1 MRISYR
7 IATVGGIPV
16 VIAALIA
23 VSAWILLERAG
34 RSREAAVLAGTV
46 YREMIAATAARN
58 DFIHSAPE
66 GRLPHEITFRR
77 ATHGARE
84 ALEALGGLA
93 DQGAQADAVDTARR
107 ASDRHTAR
115 LEELVDAIAFGDAR
129 ARGMAEQ
136 EARLLA
142 LAEQARQRQHAGNA
156 TLVASLAEVDRR
168 LLDSRA
174 VVDGLHD
181 LREAVL
187 RARLAAKDAAATTDS
202 DAAPPP
208 EAQPRL
214 DPLSPSL
221 DRLERSADRLAAS
234 LARAGEGMGQDGA
247 PAAASDAYEMAFAE
261 LTRLRAE
268 RLDRWTLPQ
277 LAPRYDAVAQRMLD
291 ITGTGHGAV
300 QAEVAELLR
309 RTVSAHAMEQETQTV
324 AMTALSL
331 SGRTMRALER
341 RDTRGL
347 RDVATDSGRLRDRV
361 AGLPISPLI
370 QDGMLAAITA
380 WRDGLERA
388 TDGLAR
394 QNGAIAAMDMD
405 AAAVMNTARRLN
417 DLFQDSAVRSAG
429 LLRSTLLIGAT
440 IGLLFAAGAAL
451 LVAGGITRPLRR
463 LQGAT
468 RRLAR
473 DPRDGQVTDLE
484 RRDELG
490 DMARAVHHFAAEI
503 NRREDEMRRAKEQA
517 DSTLA
522 ELRRTQAHLV
532 QAEKLAALGQVVA
545 GVAHEINT
553 PLGITLT
560 TSTLVREKVPKMKR
574 LLDSGQLRRRELERF
589 LTDLGDVSELLVNN
603 TVRAAEL
610 VQRFKELAVDP
621 AGETRRRFDLRLCLM
636 QAVEALGPFWEP
648 AAHRVVVDCPPG
660 LMMDGYPQ
668 AIAQIVSHLL
678 LNAVNHGFA
687 DGEGADGQEGERRS
701 GTVTVVARRAAADV
715 VELAVAD
722 DGRGIPVALRP
733 RIFDPFF
740 TTRRDRG
747 HAGLGLHIVHNTVSQ
762 LGGTISLEEGEA
774 GAGGA
779 RFVIRLPSATP
790 EKEGA

>member
-58 DFIHSAPE
+58 DFIHAPAE
-66 GRLPHEITFRR
+66 SRLPHEITFRR
-77 ATHGARE
+77 ATHGARA
-84 ALEALGGLA
+84 ALNALGGLA
-93 DQGAQADAVDTARR
+93 DQGIQADAVETARR
-107 ASDRHTAR
+107 ASDRHAAR
-115 LEELVDAIAFGDAR
+115 LEELVDAITFSDAR

-142 LAEQARQRQHAGNA
+142 LAEQARQRQHAANA
-156 TLVASLAEVDRR
+156 ALVASLAEADRQLRAGRDMVD
-168 LLDSRA
+168 S
-174 VVDGLHD
+174 LHA
-181 LREAVL
+181 LREATL
-187 RARLAAKDAAATTDS
+187 NARLAAKDEAVTAELPDPSPDS
-202 DAAPPP
+202 PPRSG
-208 EAQPRL
+208 AL
-214 DPLSPSL
+214 ALWL
-221 DRLERSADRLAAS
+221 DRVERTADGLAGLLAADTS
-234 LARAGEGMGQDGA
+234 HRTAL
-247 PAAASDAYEMAFAE
+247 AE
-261 LTRLRAE
+261 LSRLRAE
-268 RLDRWTLPQ
+268 RLDRSTLSE
-277 LAPRYDAVAQRMLD
+277 LAPRYDALAERLLKAAD
-291 ITGTGHGAV
+291 TGHSAV
-300 QAEVAELLR
+300 QAEVVELLR
-309 RTVSAHAMEQETQTV
+309 HTVSAHAMEQETQTL
-324 AMTALSL
+324 AMTALTL
-331 SGRTMRALER
+331 SGRTLRALER
-341 RDTRGL
+341 RDPRSL
-347 RDVATDSGRLRDRV
+347 RDVAADSGRLRDRV
-361 AGLPISPLI
+361 AGLPISPLV

-394 QNGAIAAMDMD
+394 QNGAVAAMDMD
-405 AAAVMNTARRLN
+405 AAAVMTTARRLN
-417 DLFQDSAVRSAG
+417 DLFQDSAVRSAD
-429 LLRSTLLIGAT
+429 LLRSTLVVGAT
-440 IGLLFAAGAAL
+440 IGLLFAAGAAF

-473 DPRDGQVTDLE
+473 DPRDGRVTDLE

-532 QAEKLAALGQVVA
+532 QAEKLAALGQVVS

-553 PLGITLT
+553 PVGITLT
-560 TSTLVREKVPKMKR
+560 TSTLIREKVPKMKR

-621 AGETRRRFDLRLCLM
+621 AGATRRRFDLRLCLM

-648 AAHRVVVDCPPG
+648 AEHRVVVDCPPG

-687 DGEGADGQEGERRS
+687 DGMGADGQS
-701 GTVTVVARRAAADV
+701 GTVTVAARKGTADF

-722 DGRGIPVALRP
+722 DGRGIPVELRM

-762 LGGTISLEEGEA
+762 LGGTITLEEGEE

-779 RFVIRLPSATP
+779 RFVVRLPSAAP
-790 EKEGA
+790 EKDDA

>member
-58 DFIHSAPE
+58 DFIHSTPE
-66 GRLPHEITFRR
+66 GRLPHEVTFRR
-77 ATHGARE
+77 ATHGAGE

-93 DQGAQADAVDTARR
+93 AQGIQADAVETARR
-107 ASDRHTAR
+107 ASDRHAAR
-115 LEELVDAIAFGDAR
+115 LEELVDAIAFSDAR

-142 LAEQARQRQHAGNA
+142 LAEQARQRQHATNA
-156 TLVASLAEVDRR
+156 ALVASLADTDRR
-168 LLDSRA
+168 MRDGRVL
-174 VVDGLHD
+174 VDGLHA

-187 RARLAAKDAAATTDS
+187 NARLAAKDETGIAGLS
-202 DAAPPP
+202 DPLPNP
-208 EAQPRL
+208 LPDPLLRSDDLSLRL
-214 DPLSPSL
+214 D
-221 DRLERSADRLAAS
+221 RVGRAADRLAALLS
-234 LARAGEGMGQDGA
+234 ADTVQGTALAA
-247 PAAASDAYEMAFAE
+247 

-268 RLDRWTLPQ
+268 RLDRDTLPD
-277 LAPRYDAVAQRMLD
+277 LASRYDAFVERVLKAAD
-291 ITGTGHGAV
+291 TGYSAS

-309 RTVSAHAMEQETQTV
+309 HTVSAHAMEQETQTL
-324 AMTALSL
+324 AMTALTL
-331 SGRTMRALER
+331 SGRTLRALER
-341 RDTRGL
+341 RDPRSL
-347 RDVATDSGRLRDRV
+347 RDVATDSGRLLDRV

-370 QDGMLAAITA
+370 QDEMLAALTA

-473 DPRDGQVTDLE
+473 DPRDGRVTDLE

-503 NRREDEMRRAKEQA
+503 NRREDDLRRAKEQA
-517 DSTLA
+517 DATLA

-560 TSTLVREKVPKMKR
+560 TSTLIREKVPKMKH
-574 LLDSGQLRRRELERF
+574 LLESGQLRRRELERF
-589 LTDLGDVSELLVNN
+589 LTDMGDVSDLLVNN

-621 AGETRRRFDLRLCLM
+621 AVEKRGRFDLRLCLM
-636 QAVEALGPFWEP
+636 QAVEALEPFWGSPE
-648 AAHRVVVDCPPG
+648 HRIIVDCPPG
-660 LMMDGYPQ
+660 LVVDGYPQ
-668 AIAQIVSHLL
+668 AVAQIVSHLL
-678 LNAVNHGFA
+678 LNAVSHGFA
-687 DGEGADGQEGERRS
+687 GDGTAEAEGGAEGGRR
-701 GTVTVVARRAAADV
+701 GTVTVHARKAAAEV
-715 VELAVAD
+715 VELVVAD
-722 DGRGIPVALRP
+722 DGRGIPAELRA

-747 HAGLGLHIVHNTVSQ
+747 HAGLGLHIVHNAVSQ
-762 LGGTISLEEGEA
+762 LGGTIALEDGEERT
-774 GAGGA
+774 GGA
-779 RFVIRLPSATP
+779 RFVIRLPPAARETN
-790 EKEGA
+790 GA

>member
-58 DFIHSAPE
+58 DFIHSPPE
-66 GRLPHEITFRR
+66 SRLPHEVTFRR
-77 ATHGARE
+77 ATHGAQT
-84 ALEALGGLA
+84 ALDALGGLA
-93 DQGAQADAVDTARR
+93 DQGIQADAVETARR
-107 ASDRHTAR
+107 ASDRHAAR
-115 LEELVDAIAFGDAR
+115 LEELVDAITFSDAR

-136 EARLLA
+136 ETRLLA
-142 LAEQARQRQHAGNA
+142 LAEQARQRQHATNA
-156 TLVASLAEVDRR
+156 ALVASLAEADRQMR
-168 LLDSRA
+168 DSRDL
-174 VVDGLHD
+174 VDGLHR
-181 LREAVL
+181 LREAIL
-187 RARLAAKDAAATTDS
+187 NARLASKDEAVIAEPPDS
-202 DAAPPP
+202 PAAPPP
-208 EAQPRL
+208 NAAARPDAL
-214 DPLSPSL
+214 ALWL
-221 DRLERSADRLAAS
+221 DRAERAAEGLAAS
-234 LARAGEGMGQDGA
+234 L
-247 PAAASDAYEMAFAE
+247 PADTVHGTALDE

-268 RLDRWTLPQ
+268 RLDRTTLPE
-277 LAPRYDAVAQRMLD
+277 LAPRYDALAERVLKAAD
-291 ITGTGHGAV
+291 TGYSAV
-300 QAEVAELLR
+300 QDEVAELLR
-309 RTVSAHAMEQETQTV
+309 HTVSAHAMEQETQTL
-324 AMTALSL
+324 AMTALTL
-331 SGRTMRALER
+331 SGRTLRALER
-341 RDTRGL
+341 RDPRSL

-473 DPRDGQVTDLE
+473 DPRDGLVTDLE

-503 NRREDEMRRAKEQA
+503 NRREEELRRAKEQA

-560 TSTLVREKVPKMKR
+560 TSTLIREKVPKMKR

-589 LTDLGDVSELLVNN
+589 LTDMGDVSDLMVSN

-621 AGETRRRFDLRLCLM
+621 AGEKRRRFDLRLCLM
-636 QAVEALGPFWEP
+636 QAVEALGAFWEP
-648 AAHRVVVDCPPG
+648 AEHRVVVDCPPG

-678 LNAVNHGFA
+678 LNAVNHGFSG
-687 DGEGADGQEGERRS
+687 GEGADGNGRC
-701 GTVTVVARRAAADV
+701 GTVTVCARKAAADV

-722 DGRGIPVALRP
+722 DGRGIPVELRA

-747 HAGLGLHIVHNTVSQ
+747 HAGLGLHIVHNAVSQ
-762 LGGTISLEEGEA
+762 LGGTIGLEEGEE

-779 RFVIRLPSATP
+779 RFVIRLPPATP

>member
-1 MRISYR
+1 M
-7 IATVGGIPV
+7 GGIPV

-23 VSAWILLERAG
+23 VSAWILLERSG

-58 DFIHSAPE
+58 DFIHSTPE
-66 GRLPHEITFRR
+66 GRLPHEVTFRR

-93 DQGAQADAVDTARR
+93 DRGAQADAVDTARR
-107 ASDRHTAR
+107 ASDRHAAR

-142 LAEQARQRQHAGNA
+142 LAEQARQRQHAANT
-156 TLVASLAEVDRR
+156 TLVASLAEVDRQ
-168 LLDSRA
+168 LLASRT

-187 RARLAAKDAAATTDS
+187 RARLAAKDAAAITDS
-202 DAAPPP
+202 YAPP
-208 EAQPRL
+208 EAQPRFDSL
-214 DPLSPSL
+214 APSL
-221 DRLERSADRLAAS
+221 DRVECIADRLAAS
-234 LARAGEGMGQDGA
+234 LARAGEGTGRDGV
-247 PAAASDAYEMAFAE
+247 PAAADDVYGTALAE

-268 RLDRWTLPQ
+268 RLDRWTLPE
-277 LAPRYDAVAQRMLD
+277 LAPRYDAVAQRVLD

-331 SGRTMRALER
+331 SGRTLRALER

-347 RDVATDSGRLRDRV
+347 RDVAADSGRLRDRV
-361 AGLPISPLI
+361 VGLPISPLI
-370 QDGMLAAITA
+370 QDEMLAAITA

-405 AAAVMNTARRLN
+405 AAAVMNTARHLN

-463 LQGAT
+463 LQDAT
-468 RRLAR
+468 RRLAH
-473 DPRDGQVTDLE
+473 DPSDGQVSDLD

-503 NRREDEMRRAKEQA
+503 NRREDELRRAKEQA

-532 QAEKLAALGQVVA
+532 QAEKLAALGQMVA

-560 TSTLVREKVPKMKR
+560 TSTLIHEKVPKMKR

-589 LTDLGDVSELLVNN
+589 LTDMGDVSELLVNN

-610 VQRFKELAVDP
+610 VQRFKELAMDP
-621 AGETRRRFDLRLCLM
+621 AGEMRRRFDLRLCLM

-648 AAHRVVVDCPPG
+648 AEHRIVVDCPPG

-687 DGEGADGQEGERRS
+687 DGEGTDRQEGERRS

-762 LGGTISLEEGEA
+762 LGGTISLEEEEV
-774 GAGGA
+774 GAEGT
-779 RFVIRLPSATP
+779 RFVIRLPPATP

>member
-58 DFIHSAPE
+58 DFIHSTPE
-66 GRLPHEITFRR
+66 GRLPHEVTFRR

-84 ALEALGGLA
+84 TLEALGGLA

-115 LEELVDAIAFGDAR
+115 LEELVDAIAFSDAR

-142 LAEQARQRQHAGNA
+142 LAEQAGQRQHAANA
-156 TLVASLAEVDRR
+156 ALVASLAEVDRQ
-168 LLDSRA
+168 LLANRA
-174 VVDGLHD
+174 VMDGLYD

-187 RARLAAKDAAATTDS
+187 HARLAAKDAAATTDS
-202 DAAPPP
+202 SSPPP
-208 EAQPRL
+208 EAEPRL
-214 DPLSPSL
+214 DSLAPSL
-221 DRLERSADRLAAS
+221 DRVERIADRLAAS
-234 LARAGEGMGQDGA
+234 LAQAGVEGQDGA
-247 PAAASDAYEMAFAE
+247 PGAANDVYETALAE

-268 RLDRWTLPQ
+268 RLDRRTLPE
-277 LAPRYDAVAQRMLD
+277 LAPRYDAAAQRVLD

-331 SGRTMRALER
+331 SGRTLRALER

-347 RDVATDSGRLRDRV
+347 RDVAADSGRLGDRV
-361 AGLPISPLI
+361 ARLPISPLI
-370 QDGMLAAITA
+370 QDEMLAAITA

-417 DLFQDSAVRSAG
+417 DLFQDSAVRSAD

-463 LQGAT
+463 LQSAT

-553 PLGITLT
+553 PPGITLT
-560 TSTLVREKVPKMKR
+560 TSTLIREKVPKMKR

-648 AAHRVVVDCPPG
+648 AEHRVVVDCPPG

-687 DGEGADGQEGERRS
+687 DGEGADGQEGEGRS
-701 GTVTVVARRAAADV
+701 GTVTVVARRATADV

-722 DGRGIPVALRP
+722 DGRGIPVELRA

-747 HAGLGLHIVHNTVSQ
+747 HAGLGLHIVHNAVSQ
-762 LGGTISLEEGEA
+762 LGGTISLEGEA
-774 GAGGA
+774 GADGA
-779 RFVIRLPSATP
+779 RFVIRLPPATP

>member
-66 GRLPHEITFRR
+66 GRLPHEVTFRR
-77 ATHGARE
+77 ATHGARA
-84 ALEALGGLA
+84 ALDALGGLA
-93 DQGAQADAVDTARR
+93 DQGIQADAVETARH
-107 ASDRHTAR
+107 ASDRHAAR
-115 LEELVDAIAFGDAR
+115 LEELVDAIAFSDAR

-142 LAEQARQRQHAGNA
+142 LAEQARQRQHAANT
-156 TLVASLAEVDRR
+156 TLVASLAEVDRQMR
-168 LLDSRA
+168 DSRDL
-174 VVDGLHD
+174 VYGLHA
-181 LREAVL
+181 LREAML
-187 RARLAAKDAAATTDS
+187 NTRLAAKDEAAVAELSGSPADS
-202 DAAPPP
+202 PPRSRGL
-208 EAQPRL
+208 ARWL
-214 DPLSPSL
+214 DQV
-221 DRLERSADRLAAS
+221 ERTADSLAAS
-234 LARAGEGMGQDGA
+234 LAAAGADGTA
-247 PAAASDAYEMAFAE
+247 VAE

-268 RLDRWTLPQ
+268 RLDRRTLSE
-277 LAPRYDAVAQRMLD
+277 LAPRYDALVERVLKAAD
-291 ITGTGHGAV
+291 TGYSAV

-309 RTVSAHAMEQETQTV
+309 HTVSAHAIEQETQTL
-324 AMTALSL
+324 AMTALTL
-331 SGRTMRALER
+331 SGRTLRALER

-347 RDVATDSGRLRDRV
+347 RDVAAESGRLRDRV

-370 QDGMLAAITA
+370 QDEMLAAITA

-417 DLFQDSAVRSAG
+417 DLFQDSAVRSAD

-440 IGLLFAAGAAL
+440 VGLLFAVGAAL

-463 LQGAT
+463 LQCAT
-468 RRLAR
+468 QRLAR
-473 DPRDGQVTDLE
+473 NPRDGRVTDLE

-503 NRREDEMRRAKEQA
+503 NRREDELRRAKEQA

-560 TSTLVREKVPKMKR
+560 TSTLIREKVPKMKR

-589 LTDLGDVSELLVNN
+589 LTDMGDVSELLVNN

-621 AGETRRRFDLRLCLM
+621 ADEKRRRFDLRLCLM
-636 QAVEALGPFWEP
+636 QAVEALGAFWEP
-648 AAHRVVVDCPPG
+648 AEHRVVVDCPPG

-678 LNAVNHGFA
+678 LNAVNHGFSGGEAA
-687 DGEGADGQEGERRS
+687 DGNGRC
-701 GTVTVVARRAAADV
+701 GTVTVRACKAAADV
-715 VELAVAD
+715 VELVVAD
-722 DGRGIPVALRP
+722 DGRGIPVELRA

-747 HAGLGLHIVHNTVSQ
+747 HAGLGLHIVHNAVSQ

-774 GAGGA
+774 GADGA
-779 RFVIRLPSATP
+779 RFVIRLPPATP

>member
-66 GRLPHEITFRR
+66 SRLPHEVTFRR
-77 ATHGARE
+77 ATHGARA
-84 ALEALGGLA
+84 ALDALGGLA
-93 DQGAQADAVDTARR
+93 DQGIQADAVETARR
-107 ASDRHTAR
+107 ASDRHAAR
-115 LEELVDAIAFGDAR
+115 LEELVEAITVSDAR

-142 LAEQARQRQHAGNA
+142 LAEQARQRQHAVNA
-156 TLVASLAEVDRR
+156 ALVASLAESDRR
-168 LLDSRA
+168 MHAGRDL
-174 VVDGLHD
+174 VDGLHA
-181 LREAVL
+181 LREAL
-187 RARLAAKDAAATTDS
+187 LNARLAAMDGAAIAE
-202 DAAPPP
+202 PPASP
-208 EAQPRL
+208 PGSPPRSGGL
-214 DPLSPSL
+214 ALWL
-221 DRLERSADRLAAS
+221 DRVERTADGLAAS
-234 LARAGEGMGQDGA
+234 LAADTAHGA
-247 PAAASDAYEMAFAE
+247 ALDE
-261 LTRLRAE
+261 LTRFRAE
-268 RLDRWTLPQ
+268 RLDRTTLPE
-277 LAPRYDAVAQRMLD
+277 LAPRYDAFAGRLLKAAD
-291 ITGTGHGAV
+291 AGYGAV
-300 QAEVAELLR
+300 QDEVAELLR
-309 RTVSAHAMEQETQTV
+309 RTMSAHAMEQETQTL
-324 AMTALSL
+324 AMTALTL
-331 SGRTMRALER
+331 SGRTLRALER
-341 RDTRGL
+341 RDSRSL
-347 RDVATDSGRLRDRV
+347 RDVVTDSGRLRDRV
-361 AGLPISPLI
+361 SGLPISPLI

-380 WRDGLERA
+380 WRDGLERT

-405 AAAVMNTARRLN
+405 AAAVMSTARRLN
-417 DLFQDSAVRSAG
+417 DLFQDSAVGSAD

-440 IGLLFAAGAAL
+440 VGLLFAASAAL

-463 LQGAT
+463 LQNAT

-473 DPRDGQVTDLE
+473 DPRDGLVTDLE

-503 NRREDEMRRAKEQA
+503 TRREDELRRAKEQA

-560 TSTLVREKVPKMKR
+560 TSTLISEKVPKMKH
-574 LLDSGQLRRRELERF
+574 LLESGHLRRRELERF
-589 LTDLGDVSELLVNN
+589 LTDMGDVSELLVNN

-648 AAHRVVVDCPPG
+648 GEHRVVVDCPPG

-678 LNAVNHGFA
+678 LNAVNHAFA
-687 DGEGADGQEGERRS
+687 DGAGDAGQGDAGQGEVRQR
-701 GTVTVVARRAAADV
+701 GTVTVCAGKAAAGV
-715 VELAVAD
+715 VELAVTD
-722 DGRGIPVALRP
+722 DGRGIPPELRT

-747 HAGLGLHIVHNTVSQ
+747 HAGLGLHIVHNTVNQ
-762 LGGTISLEEGEA
+762 LGGTIALEDAEE
-774 GAGGA
+774 AGGA
-779 RFVIRLPSATP
+779 RFVVRLPSATRV
-790 EKEGA
+790 KKGA

>member
-1 MRISYR
+1 M
-7 IATVGGIPV
+7 
-16 VIAALIA
+16 
-23 VSAWILLERAG
+23 
-34 RSREAAVLAGTV
+34 
-46 YREMIAATAARN
+46 
-58 DFIHSAPE
+58 
-66 GRLPHEITFRR
+66 
-77 ATHGARE
+77 
-84 ALEALGGLA
+84 A
-93 DQGAQADAVDTARR
+93 DQGIQADAVETARR
-107 ASDRHTAR
+107 ASDRHAAR
-115 LEELVDAIAFGDAR
+115 LEELVDAITFSDAR

-142 LAEQARQRQHAGNA
+142 LAEQARQRQHAANA
-156 TLVASLAEVDRR
+156 ALVASLAEADRQLRAGRDMVD
-168 LLDSRA
+168 S
-174 VVDGLHD
+174 LHA
-181 LREAVL
+181 LREATL
-187 RARLAAKDAAATTDS
+187 NARLAAKDEAVTAELPDPSPDS
-202 DAAPPP
+202 PPRSG
-208 EAQPRL
+208 AL
-214 DPLSPSL
+214 ALWL
-221 DRLERSADRLAAS
+221 DRVERTADGLAGLLAADTS
-234 LARAGEGMGQDGA
+234 HRTAL
-247 PAAASDAYEMAFAE
+247 AE
-261 LTRLRAE
+261 LSRLRAE
-268 RLDRWTLPQ
+268 RLDRSTLSE
-277 LAPRYDAVAQRMLD
+277 LAPRYDALAERLLKAAD
-291 ITGTGHGAV
+291 TGHSAV
-300 QAEVAELLR
+300 QAEVVELLR
-309 RTVSAHAMEQETQTV
+309 HTVSAHAMEQETQTL
-324 AMTALSL
+324 AMTALTL
-331 SGRTMRALER
+331 SGRTLRALER
-341 RDTRGL
+341 RDPRSL
-347 RDVATDSGRLRDRV
+347 RDVAADSGRLRDRV
-361 AGLPISPLI
+361 AGLPISPLV

-394 QNGAIAAMDMD
+394 QNGAVAAMDMD
-405 AAAVMNTARRLN
+405 AAAVMTTARRLN
-417 DLFQDSAVRSAG
+417 DLFQDSAVRSAD
-429 LLRSTLLIGAT
+429 LLRSTLVVGAT
-440 IGLLFAAGAAL
+440 IGLLFAAGAAF

-473 DPRDGQVTDLE
+473 DPRDGRVTDLE

-532 QAEKLAALGQVVA
+532 QAEKLAALGQVVS

-553 PLGITLT
+553 PVGITLT
-560 TSTLVREKVPKMKR
+560 TSTLIREKVPKMKR

-621 AGETRRRFDLRLCLM
+621 AGATRRRFDLRLCLM

-648 AAHRVVVDCPPG
+648 AEHRVVVDCPPG

-687 DGEGADGQEGERRS
+687 DGMGADGQS
-701 GTVTVVARRAAADV
+701 GTVTVAARKGTADF

-722 DGRGIPVALRP
+722 DGRGIPVELRM

-762 LGGTISLEEGEA
+762 LGGTITLEEGEE

-779 RFVIRLPSATP
+779 RFVVRLPSAAP
-790 EKEGA
+790 EKDDA

>member
-58 DFIHSAPE
+58 DFIHSPPE
-66 GRLPHEITFRR
+66 GRLPHEVTFRR
-77 ATHGARE
+77 ATHGARA
-84 ALEALGGLA
+84 ALDALGGLA
-93 DQGAQADAVDTARR
+93 DQGIQADAVETARR
-107 ASDRHTAR
+107 ASDRHAAR
-115 LEELVDAIAFGDAR
+115 LEELVDAIAFSDAR

-142 LAEQARQRQHAGNA
+142 LAEQARQRQHAANA
-156 TLVASLAEVDRR
+156 ALVASLAEADRQMR
-168 LLDSRA
+168 DSRNL
-174 VVDGLHD
+174 VDGLHR
-181 LREAVL
+181 LREAIL
-187 RARLAAKDAAATTDS
+187 SARLAAKDEVLGAEPPDSPAESSPNAAARS
-202 DAAPPP
+202 DALAFW
-208 EAQPRL
+208 
-214 DPLSPSL
+214 L
-221 DRLERSADRLAAS
+221 DRVERAAEGLAAS
-234 LARAGEGMGQDGA
+234 L
-247 PAAASDAYEMAFAE
+247 PADTAHGTALDE

-268 RLDRWTLPQ
+268 RLDRTTLTE
-277 LAPRYDAVAQRMLD
+277 LAPRYDALAERVLKAAD
-291 ITGTGHGAV
+291 TGYSAV
-300 QAEVAELLR
+300 QDELTELLHH
-309 RTVSAHAMEQETQTV
+309 TVSAHAMEQETQTL
-324 AMTALSL
+324 AMTALTL
-331 SGRTMRALER
+331 SGRTLRALER
-341 RDTRGL
+341 RDPRGL
-347 RDVATDSGRLRDRV
+347 HDVATDSGRLRDRV

-370 QDGMLAAITA
+370 QDEMLAAITA
-380 WRDGLERA
+380 WRDGLERT

-473 DPRDGQVTDLE
+473 DPRDGRVTDLE

-503 NRREDEMRRAKEQA
+503 NRREDELRRAKEQA

-560 TSTLVREKVPKMKR
+560 TSTLIREKVPKMKR

-589 LTDLGDVSELLVNN
+589 LTDMGDVSELMVNN
-603 TVRAAEL
+603 AVRAAEL
-610 VQRFKELAVDP
+610 VQRFKELAMDP
-621 AGETRRRFDLRLCLM
+621 VGETRRRFDLRLCLM
-636 QAVEALGPFWEP
+636 QAVEAMGAFWD
-648 AAHRVVVDCPPG
+648 AAEHRVVVDCPPG

-678 LNAVNHGFA
+678 LNAVKHGFA
-687 DGEGADGQEGERRS
+687 DGEGADGEETDGQRGEGQS
-701 GTVTVVARRAAADV
+701 GTVTVAARKASAEV
-715 VELAVAD
+715 VELSVAD
-722 DGRGIPVALRP
+722 DGRGIPVELRA

-740 TTRRDRG
+740 TTRRGHG
-747 HAGLGLHIVHNTVSQ
+747 HAGLGLHIVHNAVSQ
-762 LGGTISLEEGEA
+762 LGGTITLEDEGEE
-774 GAGGA
+774 AGGA
-779 RFVIRLPSATP
+779 RFVIRLPPAMR
-790 EKEGA
+790 ERDGA

>member
-58 DFIHSAPE
+58 DFIHSLPE
-66 GRLPHEITFRR
+66 SRLPHEVTFRR
-77 ATHGARE
+77 ATHGARA
-84 ALEALGGLA
+84 ALDALGGLA
-93 DQGAQADAVDTARR
+93 DEGIQADAVETARR
-107 ASDRHTAR
+107 ASDRHAAR
-115 LEELVDAIAFGDAR
+115 LEELVDAITVSDAR

-142 LAEQARQRQHAGNA
+142 LAEQARQRQHAANVA
-156 TLVASLAEVDRR
+156 LVASLAESDRQM
-168 LLDSRA
+168 RA
-174 VVDGLHD
+174 GRDLVDGLHA
-181 LREAVL
+181 LREAL
-187 RARLAAKDAAATTDS
+187 LHARLAAVDEAAIAD
-202 DAAPPP
+202 PP
-208 EAQPRL
+208 
-214 DPLSPSL
+214 DPPSGSPQRSGGL
-221 DRLERSADRLAAS
+221 TFWLERVERTADGLAAS
-234 LARAGEGMGQDGA
+234 LAADTAHGTALD
-247 PAAASDAYEMAFAE
+247 E
-261 LTRLRAE
+261 LVRLRAE
-268 RLDRWTLPQ
+268 PLDRTTLPR
-277 LAPRYDAVAQRMLD
+277 LAPRYDALAERMLKAAD
-291 ITGTGHGAV
+291 AGYGAV
-300 QAEVAELLR
+300 QEEVAELLR
-309 RTVSAHAMEQETQTV
+309 RTMSAHAMEQEAQTL
-324 AMTALSL
+324 AMTALTL
-331 SGRTMRALER
+331 SGRTLRALER
-341 RDTRGL
+341 RDSRSL

-361 AGLPISPLI
+361 SGLPISPLI

-380 WRDGLERA
+380 WRDGLERT

-417 DLFQDSAVRSAG
+417 DLFQDSAVRSAD

-440 IGLLFAAGAAL
+440 VGLLFAAGAAL

-463 LQGAT
+463 LQNAT

-473 DPRDGQVTDLE
+473 DPSDGGVTDLE

-490 DMARAVHHFAAEI
+490 DMARAVQHFAAEI
-503 NRREDEMRRAKEQA
+503 TRREDELRRAKEQA

-560 TSTLVREKVPKMKR
+560 TSTLICEKVPKMRR
-574 LLDSGQLRRRELERF
+574 LLDTGQLRRRELERF
-589 LTDLGDVSELLVNN
+589 LTDLGDVCELLVNN

-648 AAHRVVVDCPPG
+648 AEHRVVVDCPPG

-687 DGEGADGQEGERRS
+687 GGGEDAGRGDVGQGEAERRDLRQR
-701 GTVTVVARRAAADV
+701 GTVTVSAGKATAEV
-715 VELAVAD
+715 VELAVTD
-722 DGRGIPVALRP
+722 DGRGIPAELRT
-733 RIFDPFF
+733 RVFDPFF
-740 TTRRDRG
+740 TTSRDRG

-762 LGGTISLEEGEA
+762 LGGTIALEDGQ
-774 GAGGA
+774 GKRGGA
-779 RFVIRLPSATP
+779 RFVVRLPSATRV
-790 EKEGA
+790 KKGA

>member
-1 MRISYR
+1 M
-7 IATVGGIPV
+7 AAQGI
-16 VIAALIA
+16 
-23 VSAWILLERAG
+23 
-34 RSREAAVLAGTV
+34 
-46 YREMIAATAARN
+46 
-58 DFIHSAPE
+58 
-66 GRLPHEITFRR
+66 
-77 ATHGARE
+77 
-84 ALEALGGLA
+84 
-93 DQGAQADAVDTARR
+93 QADAVETARR
-107 ASDRHTAR
+107 ASDRHAAR
-115 LEELVDAIAFGDAR
+115 LEELVDAIAFSDAR

-142 LAEQARQRQHAGNA
+142 LAEQARQRQHATNA
-156 TLVASLAEVDRR
+156 ALVASLADTDRR
-168 LLDSRA
+168 MRDGRVL
-174 VVDGLHD
+174 VDGLHA

-187 RARLAAKDAAATTDS
+187 NARLAAKDETGIAGLS
-202 DAAPPP
+202 DPLPNP
-208 EAQPRL
+208 LPDPLLRSDDLSLRL
-214 DPLSPSL
+214 D
-221 DRLERSADRLAAS
+221 RVGRAADRLAALLS
-234 LARAGEGMGQDGA
+234 ADTVQGTALAA
-247 PAAASDAYEMAFAE
+247 

-268 RLDRWTLPQ
+268 RLDRDTLPD
-277 LAPRYDAVAQRMLD
+277 LASRYDAFVERVLKAAD
-291 ITGTGHGAV
+291 TGYSAS

-309 RTVSAHAMEQETQTV
+309 HTVSAHAMEQETQTL
-324 AMTALSL
+324 AMTALTL
-331 SGRTMRALER
+331 SGRTLRALER
-341 RDTRGL
+341 RDPRSL
-347 RDVATDSGRLRDRV
+347 RDVATDSGRLLDRV

-370 QDGMLAAITA
+370 QDEMLAALTA

-473 DPRDGQVTDLE
+473 DPRDGRVTDLE

-503 NRREDEMRRAKEQA
+503 NRREDDLRRAKEQA
-517 DSTLA
+517 DATLA

-560 TSTLVREKVPKMKR
+560 TSTLIREKVPKMKH
-574 LLDSGQLRRRELERF
+574 LLESGQLRRRELERF
-589 LTDLGDVSELLVNN
+589 LTDMGDVSDLLVNN

-621 AGETRRRFDLRLCLM
+621 AVEKRGRFDLRLCLM
-636 QAVEALGPFWEP
+636 QAVEALEPFWGSPE
-648 AAHRVVVDCPPG
+648 HRIIVDCPPG
-660 LMMDGYPQ
+660 LVVDGYPQ
-668 AIAQIVSHLL
+668 AVAQIVSHLL
-678 LNAVNHGFA
+678 LNAVSHGFA
-687 DGEGADGQEGERRS
+687 GDGTAEAEGGAEGGRR
-701 GTVTVVARRAAADV
+701 GTVTVHARKAAAEV
-715 VELAVAD
+715 VELVVAD
-722 DGRGIPVALRP
+722 DGRGIPAELRA

-747 HAGLGLHIVHNTVSQ
+747 HAGLGLHIVHNAVSQ
-762 LGGTISLEEGEA
+762 LGGTIALEDGEERT
-774 GAGGA
+774 GGA
-779 RFVIRLPSATP
+779 RFVIRLPPAARETN
-790 EKEGA
+790 GA

>member
-7 IATVGGIPV
+7 IATVGGLPV

-66 GRLPHEITFRR
+66 SRLPHEVTFRR
-77 ATHGARE
+77 ATHGARA
-84 ALEALGGLA
+84 ALDALGGLA
-93 DQGAQADAVDTARR
+93 DQGIQADAVETARR
-107 ASDRHTAR
+107 ASDRHAAR
-115 LEELVDAIAFGDAR
+115 LEELVEAITVSDAR

-136 EARLLA
+136 ETRLLA
-142 LAEQARQRQHAGNA
+142 LAEQARQRQHAANA
-156 TLVASLAEVDRR
+156 ALVASLAESDRR
-168 LLDSRA
+168 MRA
-174 VVDGLHD
+174 GRDLVDGLHA
-181 LREAVL
+181 LREAL
-187 RARLAAKDAAATTDS
+187 LNARLAVLDGAAIVEPPDSPSRSGGLALWLDRVERTADGLAAA
-202 DAAPPP
+202 
-208 EAQPRL
+208 
-214 DPLSPSL
+214 
-221 DRLERSADRLAAS
+221 LAADT
-234 LARAGEGMGQDGA
+234 AHGA
-247 PAAASDAYEMAFAE
+247 ALDE

-268 RLDRWTLPQ
+268 RLDRTTLPE
-277 LAPRYDAVAQRMLD
+277 LAPRYDALAGRLLEAANA
-291 ITGTGHGAV
+291 GHGAV
-300 QAEVAELLR
+300 QDEVAELLR
-309 RTVSAHAMEQETQTV
+309 RTMSAHAMEQETQTL
-324 AMTALSL
+324 AMTALTL
-331 SGRTMRALER
+331 SGRTLRALER
-341 RDTRGL
+341 RDSRSL
-347 RDVATDSGRLRDRV
+347 RDVVTDSGRLRDRV
-361 AGLPISPLI
+361 SGLPISPLI
-370 QDGMLAAITA
+370 QDGMMAAITA
-380 WRDGLERA
+380 WRDGLERT

-405 AAAVMNTARRLN
+405 AAAVMSTARRLN
-417 DLFQDSAVRSAG
+417 DLFQDSAVGSAD

-440 IGLLFAAGAAL
+440 VGLLFAASAAL

-463 LQGAT
+463 LQNAT

-473 DPRDGQVTDLE
+473 DPRDGLVTDLE

-503 NRREDEMRRAKEQA
+503 TRREDELRRAKEQA

-560 TSTLVREKVPKMKR
+560 TSTLISERVPKMKH
-574 LLDSGQLRRRELERF
+574 LLESGHLRRRELERF
-589 LTDLGDVSELLVNN
+589 LTDMGDVSELLVNN

-648 AAHRVVVDCPPG
+648 GEHRIVVDCPPG

-678 LNAVNHGFA
+678 LNAVNHAFA
-687 DGEGADGQEGERRS
+687 AGAEDAGQGEVRQR
-701 GTVTVVARRAAADV
+701 GTVTVCAGKAAAGV
-715 VELAVAD
+715 VELAVTD
-722 DGRGIPVALRP
+722 DGRGIPPELRT

-747 HAGLGLHIVHNTVSQ
+747 HAGLGLHIVHNTVNQ
-762 LGGTISLEEGEA
+762 LGGTIALEDAEGE
-774 GAGGA
+774 AGGA
-779 RFVIRLPSATP
+779 RFVVRLPSATRV
-790 EKEGA
+790 KKSA

>member
-58 DFIHSAPE
+58 DFIHSPAE
-66 GRLPHEITFRR
+66 GRLPHEVTFRR
-77 ATHGARE
+77 ATHGARA
-84 ALEALGGLA
+84 ALDALDGLA
-93 DQGAQADAVDTARR
+93 DRGSQADAVAIARH
-107 ASDRHTAR
+107 ASDRHAAR
-115 LEELVDAIAFGDAR
+115 LEELVNAIAFSDAR

-142 LAEQARQRQHAGNA
+142 LAEQARQRQHAVNA
-156 TLVASLAEVDRR
+156 ALVASLTKADRQLR
-168 LLDSRA
+168 DSRDL
-174 VVDGLHD
+174 VDGLHR
-181 LREAVL
+181 LREAIL
-187 RARLAAKDAAATTDS
+187 NARLAAKDEAVIPEPPDTSAESPPNAAARP
-202 DAAPPP
+202 DALA
-208 EAQPRL
+208 L
-214 DPLSPSL
+214 WL
-221 DRLERSADRLAAS
+221 DRVERAAEGLAAS
-234 LARAGEGMGQDGA
+234 LAADTVHGTALD
-247 PAAASDAYEMAFAE
+247 E

-268 RLDRWTLPQ
+268 RLDRTTLPQ
-277 LAPRYDAVAQRMLD
+277 LTPRYDALAERVLKAADTGYSD
-291 ITGTGHGAV
+291 I
-300 QAEVAELLR
+300 QDEVAELLR
-309 RTVSAHAMEQETQTV
+309 HTVSAHAMEQETQTL
-324 AMTALSL
+324 AMTALTL
-331 SGRTMRALER
+331 SGRTLRALER
-341 RDTRGL
+341 RDSRSL

-361 AGLPISPLI
+361 AGLTISPMI

-417 DLFQDSAVRSAG
+417 DLFQDSAVRSAD

-463 LQGAT
+463 LQNAT

-473 DPRDGQVTDLE
+473 DPRDGLVTDLE

-503 NRREDEMRRAKEQA
+503 TRREDELRRAKEQA

-560 TSTLVREKVPKMKR
+560 TSTLIREKVPKMKR
-574 LLDSGQLRRRELERF
+574 LLDAGQLRRRELERF
-589 LTDLGDVSELLVNN
+589 LADMGDVCELLVNN

-621 AGETRRRFDLRLCLM
+621 AGETRRRFDLRLCLI

-648 AAHRVVVDCPPG
+648 AEHRIVVDCPPG

-687 DGEGADGQEGERRS
+687 NGEGEADDGGR
-701 GTVTVVARRAAADV
+701 GTVTVFARKVAAEV
-715 VELAVAD
+715 VELVVAD
-722 DGRGIPVALRP
+722 DGQGIPAELRT

-747 HAGLGLHIVHNTVSQ
+747 HAGLGLHIVHNAVSQ
-762 LGGTISLEEGEA
+762 LGGTIALEDGEERKA
-774 GAGGA
+774 GA
-779 RFVIRLPSATP
+779 RFVVRLPPAAQEKDSA
-790 EKEGA
+790 

>member
-7 IATVGGIPV
+7 IVTVGGIPV

-23 VSAWILLERAG
+23 VTAWILLERAG

-142 LAEQARQRQHAGNA
+142 LAEQAGQRQHAANA
-156 TLVASLAEVDRR
+156 ALVASLAEVDRR

-174 VVDGLHD
+174 VVDDLHD

-187 RARLAAKDAAATTDS
+187 RARLAAKNTAATTDS
-202 DAAPPP
+202 DADPPP

-234 LARAGEGMGQDGA
+234 LARASEGMGQDGA
-247 PAAASDAYEMAFAE
+247 PAAASDAYETAFAE

-268 RLDRWTLPQ
+268 RLDQWTLPQ

-324 AMTALSL
+324 AMTALAL
-331 SGRTMRALER
+331 SGRTLRALER

-347 RDVATDSGRLRDRV
+347 RDVAAESGRLRDRV

-589 LTDLGDVSELLVNN
+589 LTDLSDVSELLVNN

-687 DGEGADGQEGERRS
+687 DGEGADGQEGEGRS
-701 GTVTVVARRAAADV
+701 GTVTVVARRATADV
-715 VELAVAD
+715 VELAVAN
-722 DGRGIPVALRP
+722 DGWGIPVALQP

-774 GAGGA
+774 GTDGA
-779 RFVIRLPSATP
+779 RFVIRLPPATP

>member
-66 GRLPHEITFRR
+66 GRLPHEVTFRR

-84 ALEALGGLA
+84 ALDALGGLA
-93 DQGAQADAVDTARR
+93 AQGIQADAVETARR
-107 ASDRHTAR
+107 ASDRHAAR
-115 LEELVDAIAFGDAR
+115 LEELVDAIAFSDAR

-142 LAEQARQRQHAGNA
+142 LAEQARQRQHAVNA
-156 TLVASLAEVDRR
+156 ALVASLAETDRR
-168 LLDSRA
+168 MRA
-174 VVDGLHD
+174 GRVLVDGLHR
-181 LREAVL
+181 LREAIL
-187 RARLAAKDAAATTDS
+187 NARLAAKDGAASVQPPDS
-202 DAAPPP
+202 PPGAAVRSG
-208 EAQPRL
+208 AL
-214 DPLSPSL
+214 AFWL
-221 DRLERSADRLAAS
+221 DRVEEAAGGLAAS
-234 LARAGEGMGQDGA
+234 LATDPVHGTAL
-247 PAAASDAYEMAFAE
+247 AE
-261 LTRLRAE
+261 LTRLLAE
-268 RLDRWTLPQ
+268 RLDRTTLPD
-277 LAPRYDAVAQRMLD
+277 LGPRYDALAERVLKAAD
-291 ITGTGHGAV
+291 TGYSAV
-300 QAEVAELLR
+300 QDEVAELLHQA
-309 RTVSAHAMEQETQTV
+309 VSAHAMEQETQTL
-324 AMTALSL
+324 AMTALTL
-331 SGRTMRALER
+331 SGRTLRALER
-341 RDTRGL
+341 RDPRSL
-347 RDVATDSGRLRDRV
+347 RDVATDSGRLLDRV

-370 QDGMLAAITA
+370 QDGMLAAITS

-417 DLFQDSAVRSAG
+417 DLFQDSAVRSAD
-429 LLRSTLLIGAT
+429 LLRSTLVIGAT

-463 LQGAT
+463 LQGVT

-473 DPRDGQVTDLE
+473 DPRDGLVTDLE

-503 NRREDEMRRAKEQA
+503 NRREDELRRAKEQA

-560 TSTLVREKVPKMKR
+560 TSTLIREKVPKMR
-574 LLDSGQLRRRELERF
+574 QLLESGQLRRRELERF
-589 LTDLGDVSELLVNN
+589 LTDMGDVSDLLVSN

-621 AGETRRRFDLRLCLM
+621 AVEKRGRFDLRLCLM
-636 QAVEALGPFWEP
+636 QAVEALEPFWGAPE
-648 AAHRVVVDCPPG
+648 HRVIVDCPPG
-660 LMMDGYPQ
+660 LVVDGYPQ

-678 LNAVNHGFA
+678 LNAVNHGFTD
-687 DGEGADGQEGERRS
+687 DGLAETEGGADGNADDRRR
-701 GTVTVVARRAAADV
+701 GTVTIHARKAAAEV
-715 VELAVAD
+715 IEMIVAD
-722 DGRGIPVALRP
+722 DGRGIPAELRT

-747 HAGLGLHIVHNTVSQ
+747 HAGLGLHIVHNAVSQ
-762 LGGTISLEEGEA
+762 LGGTIALEEGEDRT
-774 GAGGA
+774 GGA
-779 RFVIRLPSATP
+779 RFVVRLPPAAR
-790 EKEGA
+790 ERNGA

>member
-1 MRISYR
+1 MADR
-7 IATVGGIPV
+7 GI
-16 VIAALIA
+16 
-23 VSAWILLERAG
+23 
-34 RSREAAVLAGTV
+34 
-46 YREMIAATAARN
+46 
-58 DFIHSAPE
+58 
-66 GRLPHEITFRR
+66 
-77 ATHGARE
+77 
-84 ALEALGGLA
+84 
-93 DQGAQADAVDTARR
+93 QADAVETARR
-107 ASDRHTAR
+107 ASDRHAAR
-115 LEELVDAIAFGDAR
+115 LEELVDAITVSDAR

-142 LAEQARQRQHAGNA
+142 LAEQARQRQHATNA
-156 TLVASLAEVDRR
+156 ALVASLAEADRR
-168 LLDSRA
+168 MRDSRDL
-174 VVDGLHD
+174 VDGLHR
-181 LREAVL
+181 LREAIL
-187 RARLAAKDAAATTDS
+187 NARLAAKDEAARP
-202 DAAPPP
+202 DALA
-208 EAQPRL
+208 L
-214 DPLSPSL
+214 WL
-221 DRLERSADRLAAS
+221 DRVERAAEGLAAS
-234 LARAGEGMGQDGA
+234 L
-247 PAAASDAYEMAFAE
+247 PADTVHGTALDE

-268 RLDRWTLPQ
+268 RLDRTTLPE
-277 LAPRYDAVAQRMLD
+277 LAPRYDALAGRVLKAADTGYSAAQD
-291 ITGTGHGAV
+291 
-300 QAEVAELLR
+300 EVAELLHH
-309 RTVSAHAMEQETQTV
+309 TVSAHAMEQETQTL
-324 AMTALSL
+324 AMTALTL
-331 SGRTMRALER
+331 SGRTLRALER
-341 RDTRGL
+341 RDPRSL

-468 RRLAR
+468 RRLAHN
-473 DPRDGQVTDLE
+473 PRDGQVTDLE

-503 NRREDEMRRAKEQA
+503 NRREEELRRAKEQA

-560 TSTLVREKVPKMKR
+560 TSTLIREKVPKMKR

-589 LTDLGDVSELLVNN
+589 LTDMGDVSDLMVSN

-621 AGETRRRFDLRLCLM
+621 AGEKRRRFDLRLCLM
-636 QAVEALGPFWEP
+636 QAVEALGAFWEP
-648 AAHRVVVDCPPG
+648 AEHRVVVDCPPG

-668 AIAQIVSHLL
+668 TIAQIVSHLL
-678 LNAVNHGFA
+678 LNAVNHGFSG
-687 DGEGADGQEGERRS
+687 GEGTDGNGRC
-701 GTVTVVARRAAADV
+701 GTVTVRARKAAADV
-715 VELAVAD
+715 VELVVAD
-722 DGRGIPVALRP
+722 DGRGIPVELRT

-747 HAGLGLHIVHNTVSQ
+747 HAGLGLHIVHNAVSQ
-762 LGGTISLEEGEA
+762 LGGTIGLEEGEE
-774 GAGGA
+774 GKGGA

-790 EKEGA
+790 EREGA

>member
-46 YREMIAATAARN
+46 YREMIAATASRN
-58 DFIHSAPE
+58 DFIHASPE
-66 GRLPHEITFRR
+66 SRLPHEVTFRR
-77 ATHGARE
+77 ATHGARA
-84 ALEALGGLA
+84 ALDALGGLA
-93 DQGAQADAVDTARR
+93 DPGIQADAVETARR
-107 ASDRHTAR
+107 ASDRHAAR
-115 LEELVDAIAFGDAR
+115 LEELVDAVTISDAR

-136 EARLLA
+136 ETRLLA
-142 LAEQARQRQHAGNA
+142 LAEQARQRQHAANA
-156 TLVASLAEVDRR
+156 ALVASLAEADRQLRAGRGLVD
-168 LLDSRA
+168 A
-174 VVDGLHD
+174 LHA

-187 RARLAAKDAAATTDS
+187 NARLAAKDEAALAGPSDAPADSPADSLPGAAAWRH
-202 DAAPPP
+202 ALAF
-208 EAQPRL
+208 RL
-214 DPLSPSL
+214 D
-221 DRLERSADRLAAS
+221 RVERAADDLAAS
-234 LARAGEGMGQDGA
+234 LAPDPVHGTAL
-247 PAAASDAYEMAFAE
+247 AE

-268 RLDRWTLPQ
+268 RLDRTTLPE
-277 LAPRYDAVAQRMLD
+277 LAPRYDALAERVLKAAD
-291 ITGTGHGAV
+291 AGYGAV
-300 QAEVAELLR
+300 QDEVTELLR
-309 RTVSAHAMEQETQTV
+309 QTVAAHGMEQETQTL
-324 AMTALSL
+324 AMTALTL
-331 SGRTMRALER
+331 SGRTLRALER
-341 RDTRGL
+341 RDPRSL
-347 RDVATDSGRLRDRV
+347 RDVATDSGRLHDRV

-417 DLFQDSAVRSAG
+417 DLFQDSAVRSAD

-463 LQGAT
+463 LQYAT

-473 DPRDGQVTDLE
+473 DPRDGLVTDLE

-503 NRREDEMRRAKEQA
+503 NRRED
-517 DSTLA
+517 

-560 TSTLVREKVPKMKR
+560 TSTLIREKVPKMKH

-589 LTDLGDVSELLVNN
+589 LTDMGDVSDLLVNN

-621 AGETRRRFDLRLCLM
+621 AGEARRRFDLRFCLM
-636 QAVEALGPFWEP
+636 QAVEALGTFWEP
-648 AAHRVVVDCPPG
+648 AEHRIVVDCPPG
-660 LMMDGYPQ
+660 LTMDGYPQ
-668 AIAQIVSHLL
+668 AIAHIVSHLL
-678 LNAVNHGFA
+678 LNAVNHGLSGGEET
-687 DGEGADGQEGERRS
+687 DGKGRC
-701 GTVTVVARRAAADV
+701 GTVTIRARKAAADR
-715 VELAVAD
+715 VELVVAD
-722 DGRGIPVALRP
+722 DGRGIPAELRT

-747 HAGLGLHIVHNTVSQ
+747 HAGLGLHIVHNMVSQ
-762 LGGTISLEEGEA
+762 LGGTIGLEEGGE
-774 GAGGA
+774 GAGGEGAMGA
-779 RFVIRLPSATP
+779 RFVIRLPPAAP
-790 EKEGA
+790 EKESP

>member
-58 DFIHSAPE
+58 DFIHSSAE
-66 GRLPHEITFRR
+66 SRLPHEITFRR
-77 ATHGARE
+77 ATHGARA
-84 ALEALGGLA
+84 ALNALGGLA
-93 DQGAQADAVDTARR
+93 DQGIQADAVETARR
-107 ASDRHTAR
+107 ASDRHAAR
-115 LEELVDAIAFGDAR
+115 LEELVDAITFSDAR

-142 LAEQARQRQHAGNA
+142 LAEQARQRQHAANA
-156 TLVASLAEVDRR
+156 ALVASLAEANRQLRAGRDMVD
-168 LLDSRA
+168 S
-174 VVDGLHD
+174 LHA
-181 LREAVL
+181 LREATL
-187 RARLAAKDAAATTDS
+187 NARLAAKDEAVTAELPDPSPDS
-202 DAAPPP
+202 P
-208 EAQPRL
+208 PRL
-214 DPLSPSL
+214 GALALWL
-221 DRLERSADRLAAS
+221 DRVERTADGLAGLLAADTVHRDTGHRTA
-234 LARAGEGMGQDGA
+234 L
-247 PAAASDAYEMAFAE
+247 AE
-261 LTRLRAE
+261 LSRLRAE
-268 RLDRWTLPQ
+268 RLDRSTLSE
-277 LAPRYDAVAQRMLD
+277 LAPRYDALAERLLKAAD
-291 ITGTGHGAV
+291 TGHSAV
-300 QAEVAELLR
+300 QAEVVELLR
-309 RTVSAHAMEQETQTV
+309 HTVSGHAMEQETQTL
-324 AMTALSL
+324 AMTALTL
-331 SGRTMRALER
+331 SGRTLRALER
-341 RDTRGL
+341 RDPRSL
-347 RDVATDSGRLRDRV
+347 RDVAADSGRLRDRV
-361 AGLPISPLI
+361 AGLPISPLV

-394 QNGAIAAMDMD
+394 QNGAVAAMDMD
-405 AAAVMNTARRLN
+405 AAAVMTTARRLN
-417 DLFQDSAVRSAG
+417 DLFQDSAVRSAD
-429 LLRSTLLIGAT
+429 LLRSTLVVGAT

-473 DPRDGQVTDLE
+473 DPRDGRVTDLE

-532 QAEKLAALGQVVA
+532 QAEKLAALGQVVS

-553 PLGITLT
+553 PVGITLT
-560 TSTLVREKVPKMKR
+560 TSTLIREKVPKMKR

-603 TVRAAEL
+603 TARAAEL

-621 AGETRRRFDLRLCLM
+621 AGATRRRFDLRLCLM

-648 AAHRVVVDCPPG
+648 AEHRVVVDCPPG
-660 LMMDGYPQ
+660 LMMDAYPQ

-687 DGEGADGQEGERRS
+687 DGMGADGQS
-701 GTVTVVARRAAADV
+701 GTVTVAARKGTADF

-722 DGRGIPVALRP
+722 DGCGIPVELRM

-762 LGGTISLEEGEA
+762 LGGTITLEEGEE

-779 RFVIRLPSATP
+779 RFVIRLPSAAP
-790 EKEGA
+790 EKDDT

>member
-58 DFIHSAPE
+58 DFIHSPPE
-66 GRLPHEITFRR
+66 SRLPHEVTFRR
-77 ATHGARE
+77 ATHGAQT
-84 ALEALGGLA
+84 ALDALGGLA
-93 DQGAQADAVDTARR
+93 DRGIQADAVETARR
-107 ASDRHTAR
+107 ASDRHAAR
-115 LEELVDAIAFGDAR
+115 LEELVDAITVSDAR

-136 EARLLA
+136 ETRLLG
-142 LAEQARQRQHAGNA
+142 LAEQARQRQHATNA
-156 TLVASLAEVDRR
+156 ALVASLAEADRR
-168 LLDSRA
+168 MRDSRDL
-174 VVDGLHD
+174 VDGLHR
-181 LREAVL
+181 LREAIL
-187 RARLAAKDAAATTDS
+187 NARLAAKDEAARP
-202 DAAPPP
+202 DALA
-208 EAQPRL
+208 L
-214 DPLSPSL
+214 WL
-221 DRLERSADRLAAS
+221 DRVERAAEGLAAS
-234 LARAGEGMGQDGA
+234 L
-247 PAAASDAYEMAFAE
+247 PADIVRGTALDE

-268 RLDRWTLPQ
+268 RLDRTTLPE
-277 LAPRYDAVAQRMLD
+277 LAPRYDALAGRVLKAADTGYSVAQD
-291 ITGTGHGAV
+291 
-300 QAEVAELLR
+300 EVAELLHH
-309 RTVSAHAMEQETQTV
+309 TVSAHAMEQETQTL
-324 AMTALSL
+324 AMTALTL
-331 SGRTMRALER
+331 SGRTLRALER
-341 RDTRGL
+341 RDPRSL

-468 RRLAR
+468 RRLAHN
-473 DPRDGQVTDLE
+473 PRDGQVTDLE

-503 NRREDEMRRAKEQA
+503 NRREEELRRAKEQA

-560 TSTLVREKVPKMKR
+560 TSTLIREKVPKMKR

-589 LTDLGDVSELLVNN
+589 LTDMGDVSDLMVSN

-621 AGETRRRFDLRLCLM
+621 AGEKRRRFDLRLCLM
-636 QAVEALGPFWEP
+636 QAVEALGAFWEP
-648 AAHRVVVDCPPG
+648 AEHRVVVDCPPG

-668 AIAQIVSHLL
+668 TIAQIVSHLL
-678 LNAVNHGFA
+678 LNAVNHGFSG
-687 DGEGADGQEGERRS
+687 GEGTDGNGRC
-701 GTVTVVARRAAADV
+701 GTVTVRARKAAADV

-722 DGRGIPVALRP
+722 DGRGIPVELRA

-747 HAGLGLHIVHNTVSQ
+747 HAGLGLHIVHNAVSQ
-762 LGGTISLEEGEA
+762 LGGTIGLEEGEE

-790 EKEGA
+790 EREGA